1 MLSSPH
7 VTTASA
13 FASSDT
19 ENRRLTSQDRHDLV
33 ELARSRTH
41 ADRDRL
47 LLALAELC
55 AAAKDEASSA
65 KVQELLSGIFMT
77 LVVEAERDMRRRLA
91 EKLADA
97 EWAPSALINV
107 LALDEIEIARPII
120 AASPILTDQ
129 DLIRLL
135 IEATI
140 EHQIEIARRPRLG
153 QAVVA
158 EILRQG
164 EPAVLTALAG
174 NTTAELADEDMKAL
188 VAEARRVA
196 ALRAP
201 LAQHPR
207 LSSELALQLYVWLG
221 QAMRQAITARF
232 RLDPTALEEAL
243 AATVQEAHG
252 GARARDDGLV
262 LVVREGE
269 RQEMDRRLIDKLHA
283 AGQLRP
289 SFLVKALRDHRLG
302 LFATALAKLGGF
314 PAEQV
319 RQALDATQPQLLQ
332 VACSAVGIDRSAFP
346 TILQMVREL
355 NAGRPGPG
363 ARRLRGAA

>member
-1 MLSSPH
+1 
-7 VTTASA
+7 
-13 FASSDT
+13 
-19 ENRRLTSQDRHDLV
+19 
-33 ELARSRTH
+33 
-41 ADRDRL
+41 
-47 LLALAELC
+47 
-55 AAAKDEASSA
+55 
-65 KVQELLSGIFMT
+65 
-77 LVVEAERDMRRRLA
+77 
-91 EKLADA
+91 
-97 EWAPSALINV
+97 
-107 LALDEIEIARPII
+107 
-120 AASPILTDQ
+120 
-129 DLIRLL
+129 
-135 IEATI
+135 
-140 EHQIEIARRPRLG
+140 
-153 QAVVA
+153 
-158 EILRQG
+158 
-164 EPAVLTALAG
+164 
-174 NTTAELADEDMKAL
+174 
-188 VAEARRVA
+188 VA